1 MRSRLYV
8 VLLAALGASL
18 VAGCAGG
25 AQSSNPLFPGSA
37 VGGAAKPADDLYVA
51 DVGANAIELLS
62 NTGYKKAGTI
72 KDKISGPTDVFL
84 DAKGRLYV
92 ADADGQRVTEYESGK
107 SVPSFI
113 YNVSMNYP
121 YTVTV
126 DTQSNLFEG
135 DLYGVIN
142 EYAQGI
148 NTVVAGCSV
157 PGPVFG
163 LAVDA
168 SGDVFAD
175 YFGKPMG
182 PAKIVEYRGGLTSSC
197 NAKTIAKSAAPGGIA
212 LDKNGKLVVA
222 EGSKVVV
229 IDPGNANAAVKI
241 GSGFAAAVNVHLSKD
256 NTQAFVTDNENNTV
270 TVVSYPA
277 GTNVTVLGTD
287 QGLKAPRAAVDWP
300 NAVY

>member
-8 VLLAALGASL
+8 VLLATLGTSL
-18 VAGCAGG
+18 VAGCGGG
-25 AQSSNPLFPGSA
+25 AQNSNPLVPGSVA
-37 VGGAAKPADDLYVA
+37 SGAAKPADDLYVA
-51 DVGANAIELLS
+51 DDDANAIELLS
-62 NTGYKKAGTI
+62 NTGYKKAGII

-84 DAKGRLYV
+84 DEKGRLYV
-92 ADADGQRVTEYESGK
+92 ADADGQRVTEYEPGK
-107 SVPSFI
+107 STPSFI

-121 YTVTV
+121 YTVAV

-135 DLYGVIN
+135 DLYGAIN

-148 NTVVAGCSV
+148 NRVVAGCTV

-163 LAVDA
+163 LAVDS
-168 SGDVFAD
+168 SGDLFAD

-182 PAKIVEYRGGLTSSC
+182 PAKVIEYQGGLTSSC
-197 NAKTIAKSAAPGGIA
+197 NAKTVAKSAAPGGIA
-212 LDKNGKLVVA
+212 LDKNGKLLVA

-229 IDPGNANAAVKI
+229 IDPRNANAAVKI
-241 GSGFAAAVNVHLSKD
+241 GSGFASAVNVHLNKD
-256 NTQAFVTDNENNTV
+256 NTEAFVTDNSNNNV

-277 GTNVTVLGTD
+277 GTNMTVLGTD

-300 NAVY
+300 